1 MRITFVYPS
10 TFQDEHTIPYGL
22 LHVASAIGEG
32 HDVKIFDSRHESY
45 DNLDFKNTDVLGIT
59 AMTGSQIRW
68 GLWISQKAK
77 LANPSIKIVWG
88 GAHVTSLPIQSLE
101 TSNGLIDCIIAGEGE
116 TGINEFLKD
125 TEINLIESNRR
136 EYYPLKWELLNFNRY
151 IHTIRGHPAVNYI
164 ASRGCNFS
172 CTFCNVAATG
182 KFVPRPIEQVK
193 ADFDFFKSKGIGYIL
208 LHDDNLFLNR
218 KSIRDVAEQMK
229 AHGFKWSANGHP
241 ALMNPELIK
250 TLAEKGLVEVRLSC
264 ESADERILKEVVHKN
279 LTLCMFEKTVR
290 TLIENGI
297 TPCTSFMF
305 GYPSETLQ
313 ERRRTMDY
321 MLYMHEKYP
330 ELVFFPYWVY
340 TPYPGTK
347 MLEMARQYG
356 FEEPQT
362 LEEWSDYTWDK
373 ANVPWLDKDAE
384 MIHYSSRW
392 AFNEVEL
399 LPVKM
404 LQWLSMFR
412 FRHDFW
418 KLGLEKGVL

>member
-1 MRITFVYPS
+1 MKITFVYPS

-22 LHVASAIGEG
+22 LHVASAIGEE
-32 HDVKIFDSRHESY
+32 HDVKIFDSRYESY
-45 DNLDFKNTDVLGIT
+45 DELDFKNIDVLGIT
-59 AMTGSQIRW
+59 AMTGTQIRE
-68 GLWISQKAK
+68 GLLISRLAK
-77 LANPSIKIVWG
+77 RVNSSIKTVWG
-88 GAHVTSLPIQSLE
+88 GAHVTSLPYQSLA
-101 TSNGLIDCIIAGEGE
+101 TSNELIDCIIAGEGE
-116 TGINEFLKD
+116 AGINGFLENTSKD
-125 TEINLIESNRR
+125 IIISTERK
-136 EYYPLKWELLNFNRY
+136 YYPLNWNFLNLNNY
-151 IHTIRGHPAVNYI
+151 IYTIRGYPAVNYI

-172 CTFCNVAATG
+172 CTFCNIAATG

-193 ADFDFFKSKGIGYIL
+193 TDFDFFEWAGIEYIL
-208 LHDDNLFLNR
+208 LHDDNLFLSR
-218 KSIRDVAEQMK
+218 KSILDVAEQMK

-250 TLAEKGLVEVRLSC
+250 TLAESGLVEVRLSC

-279 LTLCMFEKTVR
+279 LTLDVFEKAVK

-356 FEEPQT
+356 FKEPQT
-362 LEEWSDYTWDK
+362 LKEWSKYTWDK
-373 ANVPWLDKDAE
+373 VNVPWLGKEAE

-392 AFNEVEL
+392 AFNKVNP

-418 KLGLEKGVL
+418 KFGIEKGVL